1 MHFAQ
6 WTTENGSGNSRRTL
20 EPEYHAVS
28 ASKPSFVRMR
38 RRSRK
43 SASHRLTSV
52 SEDGSVRSRESQQTQ
67 DGSVRSRES
76 QQTSEL
82 SRASKSKGKSREGR
96 RSTKRRGKYP
106 RGENT
111 ENTDNTDT
119 ISMVPCDGYSADASQ
134 EVSRRSC
141 GLSGLSESPMTMRR
155 FDRRLDGFQ
164 EDMREL
170 VRQSFE

>member
-52 SEDGSVRSRESQQTQ
+52 SE